1 MPPDA
6 APGALDAPG
15 APPSDAVLNAGDLR
29 AAVGAG
35 LVSEAQAVRLAAL
48 GQSRR
53 GLRAQVGDEP
63 FELFRGLN
71 DVFVAVG
78 VAALGLGLWLL
89 GLAFGDAGPGLL
101 GMAGAWAL
109 AEYLTRIRRMTL
121 PSLLLAIGFVA
132 SAAFAAT
139 GFAPSGIGVPTGGEA
154 LGAQGMLAAAAAG
167 AAAMAFFLRFR
178 LPFALFL
185 AALAAYAALMS
196 ALATDVEA
204 MALQVIEGGG
214 IEALF
219 DLGASSA
226 FAFATLAFGLACFGL
241 ALSFDLRDP
250 HRVTRLSAC
259 GFWLHLAAG
268 PAIVNTVALS
278 LLRDPGPA
286 SGAAMGLFL
295 AALAGLALALDRRSL
310 LLAAAAYLASMVWGV
325 AQAATLGPAGGLLLL
340 GAAVVGLGA
349 GWTGLRAL
357 LMRAL
362 PDFPGKDRL
371 PPWTPNLPETPL

>member
-154 LGAQGMLAAAAAG
+154 LGAQGET
-167 AAAMAFFLRFR
+167 
-178 LPFALFL
+178 
-185 AALAAYAALMS
+185 ALM
-196 ALATDVEA
+196 
-204 MALQVIEGGG
+204 
-214 IEALF
+214 
-219 DLGASSA
+219 
-226 FAFATLAFGLACFGL
+226 
-241 ALSFDLRDP
+241 
-250 HRVTRLSAC
+250 
-259 GFWLHLAAG
+259 
-268 PAIVNTVALS
+268 VALKEEHDEQMKVAETESAQTIKDLKMAHDRNIAKLTKDMRENSEKLQEQLKAS
-278 LLRDPGPA
+278 LEPFERARGVEGMFAECRQIDPPPA
-286 SGAAMGLFL
+286 T
-295 AALAGLALALDRRSL
+295 
-310 LLAAAAYLASMVWGV
+310 
-325 AQAATLGPAGGLLLL
+325 ATS
-340 GAAVVGLGA
+340 
-349 GWTGLRAL
+349 
-357 LMRAL
+357 
-362 PDFPGKDRL
+362 
-371 PPWTPNLPETPL
+371 

>member
-6 APGALDAPG
+6 APTAPD

-35 LVSEAQAVRLAAL
+35 LVTEAQAVRLAAL

-53 GLRAQVGDEP
+53 GLRARVGDEP

-101 GMAGAWAL
+101 GMAGSWAL

-121 PSLLLAIGFVA
+121 PSLLLAIGFAA
-132 SAAFAAT
+132 SAAIAAA
-139 GFAPSGIGVPTGGEA
+139 GFAPMVGHGALALQGG
-154 LGAQGMLAAAAAG
+154 LASAAAG
-167 AAAMAFFLRFR
+167 AAAIAFFLRFR

-196 ALATDVEA
+196 ALIIDIDAVA
-204 MALQVIEGGG
+204 IQVIEGGG

-226 FAFATLAFGLACFGL
+226 FAIATLVFGLACFAL

-325 AQAATLGPAGGLLLL
+325 AQAATLGPAGGLMLL

>member
-1 MPPDA
+1 MATDA
-6 APGALDAPG
+6 APPPADPAAPDAILDA
-15 APPSDAVLNAGDLR
+15 ADLR

-35 LVSEAQAVRLAAL
+35 LLTEAQATGLAAL

-53 GLRAQVGDEP
+53 GLRAHVGDEP

-78 VAALGLGLWLL
+78 VAALGAGLWLL
-89 GLAFGDAGPGLL
+89 GLAFGDAGPGLIGL
-101 GMAGAWAL
+101 VGAWAL
-109 AEYLTRIRRMTL
+109 AEYLTRVRRMTL
-121 PSLLLAIGFVA
+121 PSLLLAIGVSA
-132 SAAFAAT
+132 SAAMAA
-139 GFAPSGIGVPTGGEA
+139 SGLVPGPGIYDGPGEI
-154 LGAQGMLAAAAAG
+154 GAQGMAVAAAAG
-167 AAAMAFFLRFR
+167 LAAIAFFLRFR

-185 AALAAYAALMS
+185 AALSAYAALMS
-196 ALATDVEA
+196 GLATDA
-204 MALQVIEGGG
+204 DAIALQVIEGGG

-226 FAFATLAFGLACFGL
+226 FAFATLAFGLGCFGL

-250 HRVTRLSAC
+250 HRVTRLAAC

-286 SGAAMGLFL
+286 SGVAMGLFL
-295 AALAGLALALDRRSL
+295 IVLAGLALALDRRSL

-325 AQAATLGPAGGLLLL
+325 AQAAELGAAGGLMLL
-340 GAAVVGLGA
+340 GALIVGLGA
-349 GWTGLRAL
+349 GWVGLRGR
-357 LMRAL
+357 LMRAA

-371 PPWTPNLPETPL
+371 PPWAPAGA